1 MIFEEVIPIKL
12 WTILVALLSFSL
24 LILIHE
30 GGHFFFA
37 RRFGV
42 PVKEF
47 SIGMG
52 PKLISRKSKKYDT
65 VYSIRLLPI
74 GGFVSMVGEDEE
86 SSDENALSNKPVWQ
100 RMIITVAGSA
110 MNVLVG
116 LLAMFI
122 LLLSASQDLV
132 STTVAEFREGA
143 TSAQSGLQVDDTI
156 LRVNGE
162 RVHTGQELV
171 YCIMQK
177 GYEPLDLLVE
187 RDGEEILLEDV
198 IFPTTVEDGVVFGD
212 YDFLPYGYAEKTLP
226 RLLSHTFWRSVMTVE
241 MVWDSLVD
249 FATGRYTVDQVSG
262 PIGTTQQI
270 GEAAEAGSFNLIYIV
285 SVISINL
292 GIVNLLPLPALDGG
306 RMLFLLIELIRR
318 KPLRAETE
326 AYIHFAGIVV
336 LLGFML
342 FISFKD
348 VMKLFG

>member
-1 MIFEEVIPIKL
+1 ML
-12 WTILVALLSFSL
+12 AFSL

-47 SIGMG
+47 SLGMG
-52 PKLISRKSKKYDT
+52 PKLLQRKSKKYDT

-74 GGFVSMVGEDEE
+74 GGYVSMVGEDEE
-86 SSDENALSNKPVWQ
+86 SEDENALGNKPVWQ
-100 RMIITVAGSA
+100 RMVITVAGSA
-110 MNVLVG
+110 MNIFVG
-116 LLAMFI
+116 LLAMFV
-122 LLLSASQDLV
+122 LLLSADQALI
-132 STTVAEFREGA
+132 STKVAEFREGA
-143 TSAQSGLQVDDTI
+143 TSVQSGLMAGDTI

-162 RVHTGQELV
+162 RVHNGYDLV
-171 YCIMQK
+171 YDITHM
-177 GYEPLDLLVE
+177 GHEPVDLLVE
-187 RDGEEILLEDV
+187 RDGVEILLEDV
-198 IFPTTVEDGVVFGD
+198 VFPTTTEDGLVFGE
-212 YDFLPYGYAEKTLP
+212 YDFIPYGYAEKTLP
-226 RLLSHTFWRSVMTVE
+226 RLLSHTFWRSVMAVE

-249 FATGRYTVDQVSG
+249 FATGRYSVEQVSG
-262 PIGTTQQI
+262 PVGATQQI

-306 RMLFLLIELIRR
+306 RLLFLVIELIRR

-348 VMKLFG
+348 VVKLFG

>member
-1 MIFEEVIPIKL
+1 M
-12 WTILVALLSFSL
+12 ALLAFSL

-52 PKLISRKSKKYDT
+52 PKLVSRKSKKHDT
-65 VYSIRLLPI
+65 VYSIRLFPI

-86 SSDENALSNKPVWQ
+86 SEDENALGNKPVWQ

-110 MNVLVG
+110 MNVTVG

-122 LLLSASQDLV
+122 LLLSSDQTLV
-132 STTVAEFREGA
+132 STKIAEFREGA
-143 TSAQSGLQVDDTI
+143 TSVQSGLQVEDTI

-162 RVHTGQELV
+162 RVHTGYDLV
-171 YCIMQK
+171 YDITHM
-177 GYEPLDLLVE
+177 GHEPVDLLVE
-187 RDGEEILLEDV
+187 RNGEEILLEDV
-198 IFPTTVEDGVVFGD
+198 IFPTTTEDGLVFGE
-212 YDFLPYGYAEKTLP
+212 YDFIPYGYAEKTLP
-226 RLLSHTFWRSVMTVE
+226 RLLSHTFWRSVMAVE

-249 FATGRYTVDQVSG
+249 FATGRYSVDQVSG
-262 PIGTTQQI
+262 PVGATQQI

-306 RMLFLLIELIRR
+306 RLLFLVIELIRR
-318 KPLRAETE
+318 KPMRAETE

-348 VMKLFG
+348 VVKLFG

>member
-1 MIFEEVIPIKL
+1 M
-12 WTILVALLSFSL
+12 
-24 LILIHE
+24 
-30 GGHFFFA
+30 
-37 RRFGV
+37 

-52 PKLISRKSKKYDT
+52 PKLLQRRSKKYDT
-65 VYSIRLLPI
+65 VYSLRLFPI
-74 GGFVSMVGEDEE
+74 GGYVSMVGEDEE
-86 SSDENALSNKPVWQ
+86 SEDENALGNKPVWQ

-110 MNVLVG
+110 MNVSVG

-122 LLLSASQDLV
+122 LLLSSGQTLI

-143 TSAQSGLQVDDTI
+143 TSVQSGLQLEDTI

-162 RVHTGQELV
+162 RVHTGYELV
-171 YCIMQK
+171 YDITHM
-177 GYEPLDLLVE
+177 GFEPVDLLVE
-187 RDGEEILLEDV
+187 RNGEEILLEDV
-198 IFPTTVEDGVVFGD
+198 VFPTVSEDGLIFGE
-212 YDFLPYGYAEKTLP
+212 YDFIPYGYAEKTVP
-226 RLLSHTFWRSVMTVE
+226 RLLSHTFWRSVMAVE

-249 FATGRYTVDQVSG
+249 FATGRYSVEQVSG
-262 PIGTTQQI
+262 PVGATQQI
-270 GEAAEAGSFNLIYIV
+270 GEAAEAGSFNLIYMV

-306 RMLFLLIELIRR
+306 RLLFLVIELIRR

-326 AYIHFAGIVV
+326 AYIHFAGIVL

>member
-1 MIFEEVIPIKL
+1 M
-12 WTILVALLSFSL
+12 ALLAFSL

-52 PKLISRKSKKYDT
+52 PKLVSRKSKKYDT
-65 VYSIRLLPI
+65 VYSIRLFPI

-86 SSDENALSNKPVWQ
+86 SEDENALGNKPVWQ

-110 MNVLVG
+110 MNVTVG

-122 LLLSASQDLV
+122 LLLSSDQTLV
-132 STTVAEFREGA
+132 STKIAEFREGA
-143 TSAQSGLQVDDTI
+143 TSVQSGLQVEDTI
-156 LRVNGE
+156 LRINGE
-162 RVHTGQELV
+162 RVHTGYDLV
-171 YCIMQK
+171 YDITHM
-177 GYEPLDLLVE
+177 GHEPVDLVVE
-187 RDGEEILLEDV
+187 RNGEEILLEDV
-198 IFPTTVEDGVVFGD
+198 IFPTTTEDGLVFGE
-212 YDFLPYGYAEKTLP
+212 YDFIPYGYAEKTLP
-226 RLLSHTFWRSVMTVE
+226 RLLSHTFWRSMMAVE

-249 FATGRYTVDQVSG
+249 FATGRYSVDQVSG
-262 PIGTTQQI
+262 PVGATQQI

-306 RMLFLLIELIRR
+306 RLLFLVIELIRR
-318 KPLRAETE
+318 KPMRAETE

-348 VMKLFG
+348 VVKLFG

>member
-1 MIFEEVIPIKL
+1 M
-12 WTILVALLSFSL
+12 ALLSFSL

-52 PKLISRKSKKYDT
+52 PKLVSRKSKKYDT
-65 VYSIRLLPI
+65 VYSIRLFPI

-86 SSDENALSNKPVWQ
+86 SEDENALCHKPVWQ
-100 RMIITVAGSA
+100 RMIITAAGSA
-110 MNVLVG
+110 MNISVG
-116 LLAMFI
+116 LLAMFV
-122 LLLSASQDLV
+122 LLLSADQPLI
-132 STTVAEFREGA
+132 STKVAEFRDGA
-143 TSAQSGLQVDDTI
+143 TSLQAGLQVEDTI

-162 RVHTGQELV
+162 RVHTGYDLV
-171 YCIMQK
+171 YDITHM
-177 GYEPLDLLVE
+177 GHEPIDLLVE
-187 RDGEEILLEDV
+187 RDGVEILLENV
-198 IFPTTVEDGVVFGD
+198 VFPTVTEDGIVFGE
-212 YDFLPYGYAEKTLP
+212 YDFIPYGYAEKTLP
-226 RLLSHTFWRSVMTVE
+226 RLLSHTFWRSVMAVE

-249 FATGRYTVDQVSG
+249 FATGRYTVEQVSG
-262 PIGTTQQI
+262 PVGATQQI
-270 GEAAEAGSFNLIYIV
+270 GQAAEAGSFSLIYMI

-292 GIVNLLPLPALDGG
+292 GIVNMLPLPALDGG
-306 RMLFLLIELIRR
+306 RMLFLVIELIRR
-318 KPLRAETE
+318 KPMRAETE

-348 VMKLFG
+348 IVKLFG